1 MKKICVIALS
11 LALASCGSKAL
22 KKSQSLA
29 DATPIKEETKSLNVV
44 REPEVEVKGN
54 EKIER
59 HVVYFDT
66 NSSSLTSEAMM
77 VLEKQILPAVKDV
90 KSKKITVEGHC
101 DERGSSSYNNK
112 LGKKRA
118 ESVKEFFVKSGI
130 NSSKIKVRTFG
141 ESQPV
146 DKGHDES
153 AWAKN
158 RRAVT
163 VIVKR

>member
-1 MKKICVIALS
+1 MKKFYAIALT
-11 LALASCGSKAL
+11 LLLASCGSNFL
-22 KKSQSLA
+22 KKSQPLA
-29 DATPIKEETKSLNVV
+29 EVAPVKEEAKSLNIV

-59 HVVYFDT
+59 HVVYFDS
-66 NSSSLTSEAMM
+66 NSSSLTADALM